1 MIRIVFATL
10 VFLLFTSFMPP
21 KEKESFEGVITYKIT
36 FVPKPG
42 NEEYTK
48 HQSQKF
54 GKTLILSVYR
64 NGNFKR
70 EYPFS
75 GMLFGT
81 DFSIY
86 MQQLNRLYT
95 KMRNNDT
102 IKASDCSKNTLIQ
115 KEETEKEDEII
126 NGVNCKS
133 YFIAGGDARSKQPT
147 SLHYFYPVG
156 KEFIDWKLYANFND
170 MFYNKVVFKMQAPY
184 YKLIMESMKY
194 SIVFE
199 LEKIEAKKLTPDVL
213 NFPKGKPVKEL

>member
-1 MIRIVFATL
+1 MIRILFTTL
-10 VFLLFTSFMPP
+10 IFLTFTSFMPP
-21 KEKESFEGVITYKIT
+21 KEKESFEGIITYKIT
-36 FVPKPG
+36 FIPKPG

-54 GKTLILSVYR
+54 GKSLILSVYK

-102 IKASDCSKNTLIQ
+102 IKASDCAKNTLIQ
-115 KEETEKEDEII
+115 KEETEKEDAII
-126 NGVNCKS
+126 NGVACKS
-133 YFIAGGDARSKQPT
+133 YFISGGDARSKQPT

-156 KEFIDWKLYANFND
+156 KEYIDWKLYANFND
-170 MFYNKVVFKMQAPY
+170 MFYNKLVLKMQAPY
-184 YKLIMESMKY
+184 YKLIMESIKY
-194 SIVFE
+194 SVVYE
-199 LEKIEAKKLTPDVL
+199 LEKIEPKKLTPDVI